1 MLDHPRY
8 GVWRTKSSEELFQIY
23 VIEVSISML
32 VSCMQMASKAGK
44 SLLPRSASKP
54 QEEMF
59 SFSPPSRHTDKLPHS
74 SSAAGNVQRERDAT
88 AAAQLSQLHFAERMP
103 GASLLHALTEC
114 MAGPDGGAC
123 EHDSSN
129 SPGDDS
135 TQHTA
140 ATRQA
145 ATLAASR
152 PSASLPQSANL
163 HQENGHSAATPARG
177 GSVKGSVSEARDRPS
192 ARDAVGQQPDL
203 PMSSG
208 SSNTEGGAPA
218 SGQRRASMDSGLQ
231 PGPVFV
237 PIVLTMDDADHEH
250 LVEEWVLRQMVSAPV
265 QPSLWQGKHSV
276 REHHRTNKATFWYT
290 AMGAEEKQ
298 QGPWNDILLQDYRIN
313 SLISA
318 RAIPR

>member
-1 MLDHPRY
+1 MRKNFIQDTFMLDHPRY
-8 GVWRTKSSEELFQIY
+8 RVWRTDSSEVLFQIY

-32 VSCMQMASKAGK
+32 VFCMQMASKAGK

-74 SSAAGNVQRERDAT
+74 SSAAGSVQRERDAT

-103 GASLLHALTEC
+103 GASLLHAPTEC
-114 MAGPDGGAC
+114 IAGPDRGAC
-123 EHDSSN
+123 EHDSSK

-152 PSASLPQSANL
+152 PSALLPQSADL
-163 HQENGHSAATPARG
+163 HQESGHSAATPARG
-177 GSVKGSVSEARDRPS
+177 GSVKGSVSEARERPS
-192 ARDAVGQQPDL
+192 AREASGQQPEL
-203 PMSSG
+203 PMSSR

-218 SGQRRASMDSGLQ
+218 SGQRRASVDSGLQ

-250 LVEEWVLRQMVSAPV
+250 LVEEWVLRQMVSLPV
-265 QPSLWQGKHSV
+265 QPSPWQGKHSV
-276 REHHRTNKATFWYT
+276 QEHHRTSKATF
-290 AMGAEEKQ
+290 
-298 QGPWNDILLQDYRIN
+298 
-313 SLISA
+313 
-318 RAIPR
+318 

>member
-208 SSNTEGGAPA
+208 SSNTEGRSPCLRPEAGVHGLWVAAGPRLCADSVDDGRCRPRAPCRGVGAPTNGECA
-218 SGQRRASMDSGLQ
+218 CATFPMARQAQRARAPTGPTRPLSGTPPWVQRRSSR
-231 PGPVFV
+231 
-237 PIVLTMDDADHEH
+237 DHG
-250 LVEEWVLRQMVSAPV
+250 M
-265 QPSLWQGKHSV
+265 
-276 REHHRTNKATFWYT
+276 
-290 AMGAEEKQ
+290 
-298 QGPWNDILLQDYRIN
+298 
-313 SLISA
+313 ISCSKT
-318 RAIPR
+318 IE